1 MILIKILYLWTNIL
15 QITVSLSPAT
25 LFACMQLQGIQAKA
39 VASALNWKL
48 KSKFNSALG
57 KPAYHNIF
65 TDKNYFGQRF
75 VRDVGMTSRFLS
87 DDTDHHLNQERI
99 EEQNSFDDEDGSSRS
114 AEMDSYEM
122 EYYGDEYPLPYNGV
136 SGSNM
141 YHQNHRVPCN
151 AYLPEVYDNGP
162 KEKPRQKPNLFHHH
176 IDSQIPGFKGL
187 FPHQFLPRTLDVDEE
202 SDDFN
207 QHLVFEPVDGAHEAH
222 SLGTDGNGERV
233 GTIHLLPF
241 TPLNPDEPA
250 VPYQNPRFFN
260 PLKAENRQKVIHLIE
275 QEEDF
280 LKLILEKLD
289 RVAYKFA
296 DPFTPKPLPEKPPKV
311 YSDYQDSYKNYK
323 PTEDY
328 SQQYSKPLPEKLPT
342 SNYDYQNSYKQYKT
356 DKPSSDYSQ
365 YYPDPATAEST
376 TYSYS
381 EAHHYNSLI
390 EDIVKRLLDLEKQKL
405 DDITHKF
412 IHPHFVPYKDVKYPN
427 KLNYKEELLDIK
439 EDGLKSLI
447 SMEKRKLE
455 DIADIFLAPFTQP
468 LPGKA
473 PSPHPEY
480 PKEYR
485 SNDKVHDKGEETN
498 ITPTVNSNTLPDQQD
513 VLPTVYPIYDEKQNS
528 DKVDTQNL
536 QPAGSLPTD
545 NPETE
550 KNLGPLPPS
559 ATVQLL
565 PKEDTSN
572 PHPPE
577 QSKIE
582 QNDDIN
588 PPASQVPNQENLFKS
603 ELQRVDQG
611 AKDVINEA
619 PAVYNALNPVNNLDR
634 YSQLIADEI
643 EKLREATRKESGSDD
658 KLRETYHEEDR
669 LSEGAPSELDD
680 NWSSLPQDSYT
691 ENNPRLG
698 HIITV
703 PNNYDYHRRTR
714 NVAQNLTADEYLNI
728 FLNEGKQMLKN
739 VQKLGAGNDD
749 VLLLGYLGN
758 IIMENIQKRLNVS
771 SINNTHS
778 NSSNVRRKRNV
789 PVETLLTDPKLRV
802 DVPKVLENL
811 GTFAKT
817 LLDHKDTPIY
827 HIRNIVGSAKDVAL
841 ATIKIPNQNFIVPSG
856 YNIVDNPNKGDTIL
870 ESAYPD
876 ISSRFGDESDGGQD
890 WPQELVQNTFQN
902 VGHVIRNAVR
912 SGQEAIHHVGE
923 ITNHAKKAILTARQA
938 PEILMHTVSP
948 IPVTSDEKV
957 SLNSRFG
964 DEDDNPIVGQTQQI
978 PEFVKMGHLLDAA
991 GVSNP
996 AITPEAIDP
1005 RTNTQNNYLEQ
1016 FWKNIGNLAGN
1027 HNLKNIQDSFNK
1039 KTNIEKIIQ
1048 NKHIFP
1054 KYNIQNNKGY
1064 ELGNIQNKVNDKVK
1078 NVMKNFEEY
1087 AHNKNED
1094 VFRHNAATDNI
1105 QNKNPIKSI
1114 KELFPGHSNLPIQE
1128 YQENIQKFVNNNFQQ
1143 TFKNLESI
1151 GSNQKKDMTVRNNFN
1166 FQNNKYMEDLKEN
1179 VENTINSFNNVE
1191 NKSTKKVP
1199 KEKTEY
1205 VQQVLDKIE
1214 DVLNNANSR
1223 KSIQNVSN
1231 NGEKER
1237 RDQIQKLRNKLDNIH
1252 MMHKL
1257 TSRNNREKN
1266 LQNILDKI
1274 DDEKNRDKFLKN
1286 LKNGVEDLKKTLGV
1300 ENIRDFVGD
1309 VKEKLNDLRENNALD
1324 VKNINFINKRT
1335 KRDVKDTPTDHE
1347 DIVQSSFIP
1356 TELTHPFFLPG
1367 LTNLNEDFD
1376 QSDHHNPFFMNMQD
1390 LEDEREALLERFDQR
1405 GNFLSTDLN
1414 LGPRHSDH
1422 QHLLGPVLGAS
1433 TPDMFEQTFHEHFTN
1448 KGIHTT
1454 PQEAFQRPQNTDKDD
1469 VVSTSM
1475 TMHKS
1480 LLKPFLGKGQI
1491 EEMETVNGQYG
1502 PVVSCGCCGN
1512 QISEHDIYY

>member
-39 VASALNWKL
+39 VTSALNWKL
-48 KSKFNSALG
+48 KNKFNSALG
-57 KPAYHNIF
+57 KPTYHNIF
-65 TDKNYFGQRF
+65 TDKNYFGKRF
-75 VRDVGMTSRFLS
+75 VRDVGQSNIDVIPADNTNFDRMTSRFLS
-87 DDTDHHLNQERI
+87 DDTDHHLNQDRI
-99 EEQNSFDDEDGSSRS
+99 EEQNSFDEEDGSSRS

-122 EYYGDEYPLPYNGV
+122 GYYGDEYPLPYNGV

-151 AYLPEVYDNGP
+151 AYLPEVYDRGP
-162 KEKPRQKPNLFHHH
+162 KEKPKQNPHLLHHH
-176 IDSQIPGFKGL
+176 IESHIPGFKGL
-187 FPHQFLPRTLDVDEE
+187 FPHQFLPRASDIDEE
-202 SDDFN
+202 SDNFN
-207 QHLVFEPVDGAHEAH
+207 QHLVFEPIDGAHEAH
-222 SLGTDGNGERV
+222 NPSTDGNDERV

-241 TPLNPDEPA
+241 TPLNPDES
-250 VPYQNPRFFN
+250 VPYQNPRLFN

-280 LKLILEKLD
+280 LKLMLEKLD

-296 DPFTPKPLPEKPPKV
+296 DPFTPKPLPEKPPKL

-342 SNYDYQNSYKQYKT
+342 SNYDYQHSYKQYKI

-365 YYPDPATAEST
+365 DYPEPAAAESN

-455 DIADIFLAPFTQP
+455 DITDIFLAPFTQP
-468 LPGKA
+468 VPEKGSPYPG
-473 PSPHPEY
+473 Y
-480 PKEYR
+480 PTEYR

-498 ITPTVNSNTLPDQQD
+498 LTPTVNSNTLPDQQD
-513 VLPTVYPIYDEKQNS
+513 VLPTVYPIYDEKKNR
-528 DKVDTQNL
+528 DNVDTQNL
-536 QPAGSLPTD
+536 HPAGSLPTD

-550 KNLGPLPPS
+550 KNLGPLLPS
-559 ATVQLL
+559 ATVRLL
-565 PKEDTSN
+565 PVEDTSN
-572 PHPPE
+572 PHAPE

-582 QNDDIN
+582 HNDN
-588 PPASQVPNQENLFKS
+588 TNLPAPQVPNQEHVFKS
-603 ELQRVDQG
+603 ELERVDQG

-619 PAVYNALNPVNNLDR
+619 SAVYNSLNPVNNLDR

-643 EKLREATRKESGSDD
+643 QKLTEVTRKESVSDD
-658 KLRETYHEEDR
+658 NLRETYHEENH
-669 LSEGAPSELDD
+669 LSEGAPSELD

-691 ENNPRLG
+691 ENNPVLG

-728 FLNEGKQMLKN
+728 FLNEGKQMLKH
-739 VQKLGAGNDD
+739 VQKLGADNEDI
-749 VLLLGYLGN
+749 LLLSFLGN
-758 IIMENIQKRLNVS
+758 IIMENIQKRLNEN

-778 NSSNVRRKRNV
+778 NNSNVRRKRDI

-876 ISSRFGDESDGGQD
+876 ISSRFGDESDGIQD

-938 PEILMHTVSP
+938 PEILMNTVSP

-957 SLNSRFG
+957 NLNSRFG
-964 DEDDNPIVGQTQQI
+964 DEDDDPIVGQTQQI

-1005 RTNTQNNYLEQ
+1005 RTNTHLEQ
-1016 FWKNIGNLAGN
+1016 FWKNIGNVAGN
-1027 HNLKNIQDSFNK
+1027 HNLKNIQEIFNK
-1039 KTNIEKIIQ
+1039 KTNLEKINQ

-1054 KYNIQNNKGY
+1054 KYNIRNNEGY

-1078 NVMKNFEEY
+1078 NVLKNFEEFS
-1087 AHNKNED
+1087 HNKNED
-1094 VFRHNAATDNI
+1094 VLRHNAAADNI

-1151 GSNQKKDMTVRNNFN
+1151 GSNQKKDMTVRNNFG

-1191 NKSTKKVP
+1191 HKSTKKVP

-1257 TSRNNREKN
+1257 TSRSNREKN

-1286 LKNGVEDLKKTLGV
+1286 LKNGVDDLKKTLGV
-1300 ENIRDFVGD
+1300 ENIRNFVGD
-1309 VKEKLNDLRENNALD
+1309 VKEKLNDLRENSALD
-1324 VKNINFINKRT
+1324 VKNINFKNKRT
-1335 KRDVKDTPTDHE
+1335 KRDVK
-1347 DIVQSSFIP
+1347 
-1356 TELTHPFFLPG
+1356 
-1367 LTNLNEDFD
+1367 
-1376 QSDHHNPFFMNMQD
+1376 
-1390 LEDEREALLERFDQR
+1390 
-1405 GNFLSTDLN
+1405 
-1414 LGPRHSDH
+1414 GP
-1422 QHLLGPVLGAS
+1422 LLGTS

-1454 PQEAFQRPQNTDKDD
+1454 PQEAFQRAQNTDKDD

-1480 LLKPFLGKGQI
+1480 LLKPFMGKGPI

-1512 QISEHDIYY
+1512 QIDEHDIYY